1 MELGAVFI
9 SLMGGPPSQSRPF
22 ATWVDQAERLF
33 HTMEDAGFTFSV
45 FSHAYQASLAGGMQP
60 TPLIARLAPVSG
72 NMRLAVQ
79 VLLLPLLNP
88 MDVAYNVA
96 SLDQITEGRLDLGIG
111 LGYHPMELEPSGIPR
126 SQRASR
132 FEESVEVLRK
142 FWSNA
147 PVEHKGR
154 YYSVSGTHLSLPLVQ
169 TPHPPLWG
177 SCHSH
182 GAAARAGRTLEGMVA
197 GPQVRFDDLTTLVS
211 TFRQSWSES
220 HDEAPSRIGAWR
232 PVLVGNDPAD
242 AYEQAVTGG
251 RLTFPRYQGGAMQEA
266 TMVPLALELR
276 ADDVAEWAI
285 MGDYSE
291 ILAGLRNCADTVG
304 LTHTTC
310 QFYNLPTDFD
320 AKLEWL
326 KDFGPEV
333 IAKL

>member
-1 MELGAVFI
+1 MELGAVFM
-9 SLMGGPPSQSRPF
+9 SLMGGPPSQTRSF
-22 ATWVDQAERLF
+22 AQWVGQAERLF
-33 HTMEDAGFTFSV
+33 HTMEHAGFTFAV

-79 VLLLPLLNP
+79 VMLLPLLNP

-126 SQRASR
+126 SQRAGR

-142 FWSNA
+142 FWTNE

-154 YYSVSGTHLSLPLVQ
+154 YYSVSGTHLTLPLVQ
-169 TPHPPLWG
+169 SPHPPLWG
-177 SCHSH
+177 SAHSH

-197 GPQVRFDDLTTLVS
+197 GPQVRFDDLTNLVA
-211 TFRQSWSES
+211 TFRDSWAEN
-220 HDEAPSRIGAWR
+220 HDEAPTRIGAWR
-232 PVLVGNDPAD
+232 PTLVGNDPSD

-276 ADDVAEWAI
+276 SDDVAEWAI
-285 MGDYSE
+285 MGNYSH
-291 ILAGLRNCADTVG
+291 ILNGLRHCGDTVG
-304 LTHTTC
+304 LTHVTC
-310 QFYNLPTDFD
+310 QFYNLPADFY
-320 AKLEWL
+320 AKLDWL
-326 KDFGPEV
+326 QGFGQEV
-333 IAKL
+333 IAKI

>member
-1 MELGAVFI
+1 MELGAVFM
-9 SLMGGPPSQSRPF
+9 SLMGGPPSPSRPF
-22 ATWVDQAERLF
+22 RQWVDQAERLF
-33 HTMEDAGFTFSV
+33 HTMEQAGFTFAV

-79 VLLLPLLNP
+79 VMLLPLLNP
-88 MDVAYNVA
+88 MDVAYNIA

-111 LGYHPMELEPSGIPR
+111 LGYHPMELEPSGISR
-126 SQRASR
+126 YERAGR

-142 FWSNA
+142 FWSNE

-154 YYSVSGTHLSLPLVQ
+154 YYSVSGTHLTLPLVQ

-177 SCHSH
+177 SAHSH
-182 GAAARAGRTLEGMVA
+182 GAASRAGRTLEGMVA
-197 GPQVRFDDLTTLVS
+197 GPQVRFDDLTALVA
-211 TFRQSWSES
+211 TFRQSWSET
-220 HDEAPSRIGAWR
+220 HNDTPTRIGAWR

-242 AYEQAVTGG
+242 AYEQGVTGG

-276 ADDVAEWAI
+276 SDDVSEWAI
-285 MGDYSE
+285 MGNYDH
-291 ILAGLRNCADTVG
+291 ILTGLQDCASTIG

-310 QFYNLPTDFD
+310 QFYSLPTDFD

-326 KDFGPEV
+326 REFGRQV
-333 IAKL
+333 IGNL

>member
-9 SLMGGPPSQSRPF
+9 SLMGGPPSPSRPF

-33 HTMEDAGFTFSV
+33 HTMEDAGFTFAV

-126 SQRASR
+126 SQRAGR

-182 GAAARAGRTLEGMVA
+182 GAAAAPDAPSRAWWQAPKCGS
-197 GPQVRFDDLTTLVS
+197 TTSQRWSPL
-211 TFRQSWSES
+211 RQSWT
-220 HDEAPSRIGAWR
+220 R
-232 PVLVGNDPAD
+232 PTMRPHHAS
-242 AYEQAVTGG
+242 AHGG
-251 RLTFPRYQGGAMQEA
+251 PY
-266 TMVPLALELR
+266 
-276 ADDVAEWAI
+276 W
-285 MGDYSE
+285 
-291 ILAGLRNCADTVG
+291 
-304 LTHTTC
+304 
-310 QFYNLPTDFD
+310 
-320 AKLEWL
+320 
-326 KDFGPEV
+326 
-333 IAKL
+333 